1 MSFVATYDDAREF
14 FYLVDMLSTVL
25 EELPLLLKQDGIFT
39 RTVDPS
45 RVYLVELELPSG
57 AFEEYSFNADS
68 DIRVGLDLSEF
79 KKILRQVKKGSRL
92 RMVYEETLKFQVIGR
107 FSKTLKAPLTAA
119 VLEIIDKKVAANY
132 VCRSKIAIDA
142 LRDAMK
148 DIETIGERVTFT
160 GTRDGLRMVSSSDRG
175 DYECFIEAGS
185 EYMLEH
191 EVEQETSVTVAAEE
205 LSKLVSK
212 AYRVCDF
219 VEVAIPDKGPL
230 RLRFELPKG
239 GAVTLYIAPML
250 E

>member
-1 MSFVATYDDAREF
+1 MSFVATYDDAREI
-14 FYLVDMLSTVL
+14 FYLIDMISTVL
-25 EELPLLLKQDGIFT
+25 EELPLAFRQDGVFT

-57 AFEEYSFNADS
+57 AFEEYSFNS
-68 DIRVGLDLSEF
+68 ESEIKVGLDLSEL
-79 KKILRQVKKGSRL
+79 KKMLRQVKKGSRL
-92 RMVYEETLKFQVIGR
+92 RMIYEETLKFQIVGR

-119 VLEIIDKKVAANY
+119 VLEIIEKKVSANY
-132 VCRSKIAIDA
+132 VYRTKIAIDA

-148 DIETIGERVTFT
+148 DIETVGERATFS
-160 GTRDGLRMVSSSDRG
+160 GTKEGLKISTSSDRG

-191 EVEQETSVTVAAEE
+191 DIEQEASVTVAAEE
-205 LSKLVSK
+205 LSKFVSK

-219 VEVAIPDKGPL
+219 VEIAIPDKGPL

-239 GAVTLYIAPML
+239 GSVTLYVAPIL

>member
-14 FYLVDMLSTVL
+14 FYLIDMLGTIL
-25 EELPLLLKQDGIFT
+25 EELPLLLRQDGIFT

-68 DIRVGLDLSEF
+68 DIKVGLDLSEL
-79 KKILRQVKKGSRL
+79 KKMLRQVKKGSRL
-92 RMVYEETLKFQVIGR
+92 RMVYEETLKLQIVGR
-107 FSKTLKAPLTAA
+107 FSKTLKAPLSAA
-119 VLEIIDKKVAANY
+119 VLEIIDKKVAVNY
-132 VCRSKIAIDA
+132 VCRAKIAIDA

-148 DIETIGERVTFT
+148 DIEAIGERVTFT
-160 GTRDGLRMVSSSDRG
+160 GTKEGLKITSTSDRG

-191 EVEQETSVTVAAEE
+191 EVEQEASVTVAAEE
-205 LSKLVSK
+205 LSKFVSK

-219 VEVAIPDKGPL
+219 VEVAVPEKGPL
-230 RLRFELPKG
+230 KLRFELPKG
-239 GAVTLYIAPML
+239 GAVTLYVAPML